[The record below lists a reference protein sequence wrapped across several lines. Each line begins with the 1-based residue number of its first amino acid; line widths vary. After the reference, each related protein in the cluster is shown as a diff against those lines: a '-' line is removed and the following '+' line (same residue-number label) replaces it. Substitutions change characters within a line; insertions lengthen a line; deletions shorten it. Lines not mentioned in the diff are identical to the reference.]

1 MVHTGFPSSG
11 LCSGGSSDPFFSP
24 LCVLCSSAL
33 SSLLSCFYL
42 LDPTACHP
50 ASPEPR
56 RERSEGSAFLSSLSV
71 PFSAYSANSVLR
83 KTLARTPTAP
93 SATLAYIRADFQSS
107 MIALRSQSPF
117 LATRLPRVSRGH
129 SPLATIP
136 FRITSFAD
144 PYHVTPTESYS
155 YKKQGRGWGV
165 LHPAQTIPLFS
176 TASKHPTHRN
186 ARNSCFFLGL
196 LYSSLDIRGGGIWL
210 SLRGS
215 AHSAPLRYPFPLF
228 ASPPWLNTRGPR

>member
-1 MVHTGFPSSG
+1 MVQPSR
-11 LCSGGSSDPFFSP
+11 PH
-24 LCVLCSSAL
+24 
-33 SSLLSCFYL
+33 SL
-42 LDPTACHP
+42 PNICHP
-50 ASPEPR
+50 ACPEPR

-71 PFSAYSANSVLR
+71 PFSAYSVNSVLR
-83 KTLARTPTAP
+83 NTLVRTPTAP
-93 SATLAYIRADFQSS
+93 STTLAYIPAEFQSS
-107 MIALRSQSPF
+107 MIAPPSQSPF

-129 SPLATIP
+129 SPFATIP

-144 PYHVTPTESYS
+144 PCHVTPTESYS

-186 ARNSCFFLGL
+186 ARNSSFFMGL
-196 LYSSLDIRGGGIWL
+196 LHSSRYTRGGGICL

-215 AHSAPLRYPFPLF
+215 AYSAPLRYPFPLF
-228 ASPPWLNTRGPR
+228 ASPHWLNTRGPR

>member
-1 MVHTGFPSSG
+1 MVQPSR
-11 LCSGGSSDPFFSP
+11 PH
-24 LCVLCSSAL
+24 
-33 SSLLSCFYL
+33 SL
-42 LDPTACHP
+42 PNICHP
-50 ASPEPR
+50 ACPEPR

-71 PFSAYSANSVLR
+71 PFSAYSVNSVLR

-93 SATLAYIRADFQSS
+93 STTLAYIPAEFQSS
-107 MIALRSQSPF
+107 MIAPPSQSPF

-129 SPLATIP
+129 SPFATIP

-144 PYHVTPTESYS
+144 PCHVTPTESYS

-165 LHPAQTIPLFS
+165 LHPAQTNPLFS

-186 ARNSCFFLGL
+186 AHNSSFFMGL
-196 LYSSLDIRGGGIWL
+196 PHSSLCARGGGIWL

-215 AHSAPLRYPFPLF
+215 AYSAPLRYPFPLF

>member
-24 LCVLCSSAL
+24 LCVLCFSAL
-33 SSLLSCFYL
+33 SSLLSRFYL
-42 LDPTACHP
+42 LDPTVCHP
-50 ASPEPR
+50 ACPEPR
-56 RERSEGSAFLSSLSV
+56 RERSEGSVFLRSILASSSAFSV
-71 PFSAYSANSVLR
+71 NSVLR
-83 KTLARTPTAP
+83 NTLDRALTATSTTLANMH
-93 SATLAYIRADFQSS
+93 ADFQSS
-107 MIALRSQSPF
+107 RIAQRSS
-117 LATRLPRVSRGH
+117 LASCLPRVSRGH

-155 YKKQGRGWGV
+155 YQKQGRGWGV
-165 LHPAQTIPLFS
+165 LHPAQTPPLFS

-186 ARNSCFFLGL
+186 ARNSILFMDL
-196 LYSSLDIRGGGIWL
+196 LYSSLDIRGGGWL

-215 AHSAPLRYPFPLF
+215 AYSAPLRYPFPLF
-228 ASPPWLNTRGPR
+228 ASPPWLNRRGPR

>member
-1 MVHTGFPSSG
+1 MVQPSR
-11 LCSGGSSDPFFSP
+11 PH
-24 LCVLCSSAL
+24 
-33 SSLLSCFYL
+33 SL
-42 LDPTACHP
+42 PNICHP
-50 ASPEPR
+50 ACPEPR

-71 PFSAYSANSVLR
+71 PFSAYSVNSVLR
-83 KTLARTPTAP
+83 KTLACTPTAP
-93 SATLAYIRADFQSS
+93 STTLAYIPAEFQSS
-107 MIALRSQSPF
+107 MIAPPSQSPF

-129 SPLATIP
+129 SPFATIP

-144 PYHVTPTESYS
+144 PCHVTPTESYS

-186 ARNSCFFLGL
+186 AHNSSFFMGL
-196 LYSSLDIRGGGIWL
+196 PHSSLFARGGGIWL

-215 AHSAPLRYPFPLF
+215 AYSAPLRYPSPLF

>member
-33 SSLLSCFYL
+33 SSLLSRFYL
-42 LDPTACHP
+42 LDSTVCHP
-50 ASPEPR
+50 ACPEPR

-71 PFSAYSANSVLR
+71 PFSAYSVNSVLR

-93 SATLAYIRADFQSS
+93 SATLACIRADFQSS

-117 LATRLPRVSRGH
+117 LATRLPRVSRGR
-129 SPLATIP
+129 SPFATIP

-144 PYHVTPTESYS
+144 PCHVTPTESYS

-186 ARNSCFFLGL
+186 ARNSRFFMDL
-196 LYSSLDIRGGGIWL
+196 LHSSLDIRGGGIWL

-215 AHSAPLRYPFPLF
+215 AYSAPLRYPSPLF

>member
-50 ASPEPR
+50 ACPEPR
-56 RERSEGSAFLSSLSV
+56 RERSEGSVFLRSSLSSS
-71 PFSAYSANSVLR
+71 SAYSVNSVLR
-83 KTLARTPTAP
+83 KTLACTPTAP
-93 SATLAYIRADFQSS
+93 STTLAYIPADFQSS
-107 MIALRSQSPF
+107 MIAQRSQSSS
-117 LATRLPRVSRGH
+117 LATCLPQVSRGH

-136 FRITSFAD
+136 FRIISFAD
-144 PYHVTPTESYS
+144 PHHLTLTESYS

-165 LHPAQTIPLFS
+165 FHPAQTPPLFS
-176 TASKHPTHRN
+176 TASKHPKHRN
-186 ARNSCFFLGL
+186 ARNSCFFLDL

-215 AHSAPLRYPFPLF
+215 AYSAPLRYPFPLF
-228 ASPPWLNTRGPR
+228 ASPPWLNTRGPQ